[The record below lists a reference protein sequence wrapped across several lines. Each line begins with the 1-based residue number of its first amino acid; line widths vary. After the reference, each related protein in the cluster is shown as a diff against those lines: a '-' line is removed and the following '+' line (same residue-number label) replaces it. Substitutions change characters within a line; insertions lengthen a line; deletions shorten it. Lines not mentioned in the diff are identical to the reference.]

1 MYGDSYFQ
9 INQGY
14 TYKNASTEM
23 SSYEP
28 HSTPATNPYSFKFH
42 WHYGDLACQIPY
54 NRLYPIWFVTI
65 PGYAFLH
72 SYHYNAEQTERP
84 SKVFPVLIFIV
95 VMAGSLAEEL
105 IRVFLQIPIAIGV
118 ISFSLSSL
126 FSLLWFW
133 RRREIGDY
141 VKGVYVY
148 VSRSHVSS
156 GASGYRTN
164 SQFSDN
170 EGIPVSVFYPEGQRH
185 NLQPVYEGPR
195 YHVLQRQPYTVDT
208 DEGGINQQINTQ
220 PVRWRRHTSTPNQRH
235 TTDVIIP
242 LSQETQV

>member
-156 GASGYRTN
+156 GELRIMYTN
-164 SQFSDN
+164 KLMTKCNIS
-170 EGIPVSVFYPEGQRH
+170 
-185 NLQPVYEGPR
+185 
-195 YHVLQRQPYTVDT
+195 
-208 DEGGINQQINTQ
+208 
-220 PVRWRRHTSTPNQRH
+220 
-235 TTDVIIP
+235 
-242 LSQETQV
+242 